1 MAVEQSRR
9 EFYKD
14 EPILSIGAFTA
25 DRKPPAMIA
34 TNHFQSGGFGRER
47 SRPHRCSRL
56 SPSLSTRDPRVGLD
70 IVDGMVFA
78 HQMARFSET
87 PFRHF
92 VETAGK
98 WRDSTLTKNC
108 DFGTQPWRGSA
119 TRCLRKPTIAND
131 MAIGVDSDRSVSRAL
146 ALVAIVANTTT
157 PLILGTVQAHAHGVD
172 GDPPSEFRVVCSAGG
187 LGFLGGKDIDPQSDI
202 DGNMDNSR
210 PVCSAPSI
218 NALSVDPI
226 DFRGFLPIAARRAR
240 ITFSHNVQKRG
251 QVFRVRHTARAPPV
265 LP

>member
-1 MAVEQSRR
+1 MFETFAIIVDARSKGWSRYR
-9 EFYKD
+9 RWNGLR
-14 EPILSIGAFTA
+14 PPNGALLGNAFPTFRG
-25 DRKPPAMIA
+25 DGRKVARL
-34 TNHFQSGGFGRER
+34 HFDKKLRLWYTTLARER
-47 SRPHRCSRL
+47 DSMPAKTNDCERHGHRR
-56 SPSLSTRDPRVGLD
+56 
-70 IVDGMVFA
+70 
-78 HQMARFSET
+78 RF
-87 PFRHF
+87 
-92 VETAGK
+92 
-98 WRDSTLTKNC
+98 
-108 DFGTQPWRGSA
+108 
-119 TRCLRKPTIAND
+119 
-131 MAIGVDSDRSVSRAL
+131 DRSVSRAL

-187 LGFLGGKDIDPQSDI
+187 LGFLGGKDIDPRSDI

-251 QVFRVRHTARAPPV
+251 QVFRVRPTVRAPPV